1 MLTMPEIH
9 YIKHLREND
18 DLSISEIA
26 RKLGKNWRTV
36 KSMLMKKCIL
46 RILVQLYKTGMMY
59 DSEFGEIVDLWL
71 EEDSKLRR
79 KERRTSKRYL
89 IN

>member
-1 MLTMPEIH
+1 LILIRIH
-9 YIKHLREND
+9 KGGWVFNGNVAEFSIDKYKND

-46 RILVQLYKTGMMY
+46 RILVPVCTKTGMMY

-71 EEDSKLRR
+71 EEDSKA
-79 KERRTSKRYL
+79 SP
-89 IN
+89 

>member
-1 MLTMPEIH
+1 MYIDKVHKKACQLLINPLLFSLPHETGGLERMLTMPEIH

-46 RILVQLYKTGMMY
+46 RILVQFVQNRN
-59 DSEFGEIVDLWL
+59 DV
-71 EEDSKLRR
+71 
-79 KERRTSKRYL
+79 
-89 IN
+89 